1 MKKSADIENP
11 VIVKIT
17 GFLVSFLVITTEV
30 SYNIHRDVAFFE
42 NHSYTQVEKPME
54 VNKMENKKLTEQE
67 LDQVTGGGIPET
79 DGTNIDI
86 LIQLEMEKRRAL
98 EEALKA
104 QGYSDSEI
112 AEMIKA
118 MDNKGLILDN
128 DPRNGVIPI
137 IF

>member
-1 MKKSADIENP
+1 MD
-11 VIVKIT
+11 
-17 GFLVSFLVITTEV
+17 
-30 SYNIHRDVAFFE
+30 
-42 NHSYTQVEKPME
+42 
-54 VNKMENKKLTEQE
+54 NKELNKQE
-67 LDQVTGGGIPET
+67 LEQVTGGGIPEA